1 MVACGILRC
10 CVEGKDGSGIPVPP
24 DMPLEPSNDD
34 ESSGR
39 RRYVWGVFKLVGVG
53 VAMDGDG
60 IPPPPLEDTVAG
72 VVVGEAVAGSG
83 VVVVVD
89 AAAAAAA
96 AEEDVVLLAVIGD
109 DTRPFSSVGNS
120 CRSFCTS

>member
-34 ESSGR
+34 ESNGR
-39 RRYVWGVFKLVGVG
+39 RRYVWGAFKLVGVG

-72 VVVGEAVAGSG
+72 VVVGEAVAGGVG
-83 VVVVVD
+83 VVV
-89 AAAAAAA
+89 AA

-120 CRSFCTS
+120 CRSF

>member
-34 ESSGR
+34 ESNGR

-60 IPPPPLEDTVAG
+60 IPPPPPLEDTVAG
-72 VVVGEAVAGSG
+72 VVVGEAVAG
-83 VVVVVD
+83 VVAVD
-89 AAAAAAA
+89 VAA

-120 CRSFCTS
+120 CRSF